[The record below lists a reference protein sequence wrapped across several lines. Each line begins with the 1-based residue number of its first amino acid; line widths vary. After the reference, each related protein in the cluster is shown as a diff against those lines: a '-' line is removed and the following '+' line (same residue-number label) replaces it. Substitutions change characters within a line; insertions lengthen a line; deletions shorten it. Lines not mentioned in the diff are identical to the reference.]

1 MSCNRALVKY
11 AALAGAALF
20 ALSGCNTA
28 NKHIGE
34 IDPLF
39 GESVK
44 YDTALQTINPDPVYP
59 PSAAKPGSM
68 GDKGARA
75 VLRYRT
81 DAVKA
86 VEATQTNSGSSSH

>member
-1 MSCNRALVKY
+1 MSSDRSHVKY
-11 AALAGAALF
+11 AAILGAALM
-20 ALSGCNTA
+20 ALTGCNTA

-34 IDPLF
+34 VDPYF
-39 GESVK
+39 GDAVK

-59 PSAAKPGSM
+59 ASAAQPGSK

-86 VEATQTNSGSSSH
+86 VEATQTSSGSR